1 MNIGI
6 IGAGNIG
13 GTLARRCVAL
23 GHHVAMANSRDPE
36 TIAPLAAEC
45 GATAAWA
52 SEAAHGADVVV
63 VTIPERDVPNLPDNF
78 LKGAADDVVV
88 IDTGNYYPQERDGRI
103 EEIEGGMTES
113 RWVEEQIG
121 VSVVKAFNGI
131 QAQHLLELGMPKGAP
146 GRIALPVAGD
156 DAEAKTVAMDLVDA
170 LGFDP
175 VDGGGLDD
183 SWRQEPGSPVYGK
196 DFDAEGVRK
205 ALAEATPGRSAQWR
219 A

>member
-121 VSVVKAFNGI
+121 VSVVKAFNSTL
-131 QAQHLLELGMPKGAP
+131 AQHLLDLGLPQGVP
-146 GRIALPVAGD
+146 GRIAMPVAGD
-156 DAEAKTVAMDLVDA
+156 DAEAKAVVMGLVDA

-183 SWRQEPGSPVYGK
+183 SWRQQPGSPVYGG

-205 ALAEATPGRSAQWR
+205 ALAEATPDRSAQWR

>member
-1 MNIGI
+1 
-6 IGAGNIG
+6 
-13 GTLARRCVAL
+13 
-23 GHHVAMANSRDPE
+23 
-36 TIAPLAAEC
+36 
-45 GATAAWA
+45 
-52 SEAAHGADVVV
+52 VVV

-131 QAQHLLELGMPKGAP
+131 QAQHLLELGLPKGAP

>member
-13 GTLARRCVAL
+13 GTLARRFVGL
-23 GHHVAMANSRDPE
+23 GHHVAVANSRDPQ
-36 TIAPLAAEC
+36 TIEALAAES

-52 SEAAHGADVVV
+52 GEAAHGADVVV
-63 VTIPERDVPNLPDNF
+63 VTVPEKDVPNLPDNF
-78 LKGAADDVVV
+78 LNGAADDVVV
-88 IDTGNYYPQERDGRI
+88 IDTCNYYPQERDGQI

-131 QAQHLLELGMPKGAP
+131 RSEHLLDLGKPKETP

-156 DAEAKTVAMDLVDA
+156 DTGAKAVVMDLVDA
-170 LGFDP
+170 LGFDA
-175 VDGGGLDD
+175 VDAGGLDD
-183 SWRQEPGSPVYGK
+183 SWRQQPGSPVYGK
-196 DFDAEGVRK
+196 DFDAAGVRK
-205 ALAEATPGRSAQWR
+205 ALAEAAPGRSAQWR
-219 A
+219 G

>member
-1 MNIGI
+1 
-6 IGAGNIG
+6 
-13 GTLARRCVAL
+13 
-23 GHHVAMANSRDPE
+23 
-36 TIAPLAAEC
+36 
-45 GATAAWA
+45 
-52 SEAAHGADVVV
+52 VVV

-131 QAQHLLELGMPKGAP
+131 QAQHLLELGLPKGAP

-156 DAEAKTVAMDLVDA
+156 DAEAKTVVMDLVDA